1 MRNKRLLIIF
11 GILLS
16 LTLLIAIGSAI
27 FSIRTVN
34 AFCTNVKDEELCAE
48 VVKEMDKI
56 IGKSVFTLNED
67 KLIKRVEDRV
77 GGIKVVNIERLFPNR
92 VNIHFVKLY
101 DYFEVMYEDN
111 FYISGIDGK
120 VLKKQAESCG
130 DSVIRVVLGLNEA
143 PEVGGTF
150 KTANRFDALQDM
162 INMLE
167 LLDFRETDA
176 PALISTIDLD
186 RSDLAI
192 YVFTR
197 AGVIIKILG
206 DDNAGQKLRYAL
218 SLYTV
223 KSESR
228 SRGVITVS
236 ETDKHGIVDYYDENG
251 KID

>member
-1 MRNKRLLIIF
+1 MMRNKRLLIIF

-16 LTLLIAIGSAI
+16 ITLLIAIGSAI

-34 AFCTNVKDEELCAE
+34 AFCNNVKDEELCAE
-48 VVKEMDKI
+48 VAKEKDNI

-67 KLIKRVEDRV
+67 KLIKNVEERV

-101 DYFEVMYEDN
+101 DYFEVMYEGN

-120 VLKKQAESCG
+120 ILKKQAESGG
-130 DSVIRVVLGLNEA
+130 DSVIRVVLGLTEE
-143 PEVGGTF
+143 PKVGGTLES
-150 KTANRFDALQDM
+150 APRFAALQDM

-176 PALISTIDLD
+176 PAIISTIDID
-186 RSDLAI
+186 YSNLAI

-197 AGVIIKILG
+197 TGVLIKIQG
-206 DDNAGQKLRYAL
+206 DENAGQKLRYAL
-218 SLYTV
+218 SLYTA
-223 KSESR
+223 KPSYR
-228 SRGVITVS
+228 TTGLITVT
-236 ETDKHGIVDYYDENG
+236 ETEKGIVDFYDENG
-251 KID
+251 TID